1 MVIHECLTMPCTT
14 KLVEKNSGKYT
25 ILFQVLY
32 TSIHLPKVQDM
43 GTFFLDYAP
52 HSLDEWARPPRLACM
67 AGRRFK
73 MVYIDGANDSKAYG
87 SINHFESTQ

>member
-1 MVIHECLTMPCTT
+1 VKPNLLIL
-14 KLVEKNSGKYT
+14 KLLAGYGY
-25 ILFQVLY
+25 LFF
-32 TSIHLPKVQDM
+32 
-43 GTFFLDYAP
+43 GYAP

-73 MVYIDGANDSKAYG
+73 MVYIDAAYDSKAYG